1 MRVLGFY
8 VLDPSTF
15 WVNVEARRKVEE
27 PKTTPSRGCTGAVY
41 CNVLRS
47 GYR

>member
-1 MRVLGFY
+1 MRGLGFY
-8 VLDPSTF
+8 VLDSSRF
-15 WVNVEARRKVEE
+15 RVNVEAGRKVEE
-27 PKTTPSRGCTGAVY
+27 PQTTPSRGCTGAVY